1 MEWWEN
7 ELNELF
13 EACMKDTAEV
23 EFSDYIEQH
32 ASPEFLAMSSA
43 EEERSQALH
52 ARGIWE

>member
-1 MEWWEN
+1 MEWWEK

-13 EACMKDTAEV
+13 EAYMKDDKEI

-32 ASPEFLAMSSA
+32 ASPEFLAMSAA
-43 EEERSQALH
+43 EQNRLDALH